1 MKIFFVQD
9 VVHIVYKGL
18 VMTTK
23 DNTNFQSFTKYWI
36 FDNGF
41 AEGDV
46 IVIDHGHITGKWQCA
61 LPLKIV
67 ISKLN

>member
-9 VVHIVYKGL
+9 IVYIVYKGL

-36 FDNGF
+36 FDNDF

-46 IVIDHGHITGKWQCA
+46 IVIDNGHITGK
-61 LPLKIV
+61 
-67 ISKLN
+67 